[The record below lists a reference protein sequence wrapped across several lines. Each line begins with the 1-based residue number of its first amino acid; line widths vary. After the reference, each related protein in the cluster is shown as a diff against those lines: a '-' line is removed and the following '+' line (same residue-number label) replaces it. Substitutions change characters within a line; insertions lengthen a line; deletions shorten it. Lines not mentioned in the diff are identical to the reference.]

1 MARTAVHWL
10 IHSEGPCFAHLVA
23 LWRGVSVLDSC
34 VAVAHSLALETDGGT
49 EILGRQEEY
58 QGRQL
63 GGDKALWALN
73 THPTATSGPRITAF
87 LVEST
92 EGSSSLSHHAMFY

>member
-1 MARTAVHWL
+1 
-10 IHSEGPCFAHLVA
+10 VA

-73 THPTATSGPRITAF
+73 AHPTATSGPRITAF